1 MPQPTNK
8 KTSKHTR
15 ARTGS
20 SPKGL
25 KNRRDYIRG
34 VSGIA
39 RLPALLVLLTWF
51 IILAVAIANRQNIF
65 DWWRLQGYHPPT
77 EVAQIAGSDTMT
89 AYARKIWYVNHPAF
103 DDKPTFRSACPNNGG
118 EQTIVLGCYHSDQAG
133 IFVLSVT
140 DPRLKGVMEVTSA
153 HEMLHAA
160 YDRLSS
166 ADKKSIDAQL
176 LAYFNSGLTDAR
188 IKTTI
193 AAYKQTEPNDLVNE
207 MHSIFG
213 TEVAKLPAGLEQY
226 YKRYFTNRQQ
236 VVALG
241 AQYQAEFTSR
251 QQAVAQYDDQLTALK
266 KQIDSQEADLKTKQ
280 AGISDQHDRL
290 IQLRNGGDV
299 GAYNAA
305 VPTYNAAI
313 DTYNQEVA
321 TVRSLI
327 NQYNQLVVKRNAI
340 ALEED
345 ELVNVLNSNT
355 PSLKQ

>member
-1 MPQPTNK
+1 
-8 KTSKHTR
+8 
-15 ARTGS
+15 
-20 SPKGL
+20 
-25 KNRRDYIRG
+25 
-34 VSGIA
+34 
-39 RLPALLVLLTWF
+39 
-51 IILAVAIANRQNIF
+51 
-65 DWWRLQGYHPPT
+65 
-77 EVAQIAGSDTMT
+77 
-89 AYARKIWYVNHPAF
+89 
-103 DDKPTFRSACPNNGG
+103 
-118 EQTIVLGCYHSDQAG
+118 
-133 IFVLSVT
+133 
-140 DPRLKGVMEVTSA
+140 
-153 HEMLHAA
+153 
-160 YDRLSS
+160 
-166 ADKKSIDAQL
+166 
-176 LAYFNSGLTDAR
+176 
-188 IKTTI
+188 
-193 AAYKQTEPNDLVNE
+193 
-207 MHSIFG
+207 
-213 TEVAKLPAGLEQY
+213 
-226 YKRYFTNRQQ
+226 
-236 VVALG
+236 VALG